1 MPEMQEPEV
10 PSIPEVD
17 EESEATTTASEAS
30 TSVLNEDSGN
40 ATETG
45 NASEIGNATVEP
57 LIITG
62 NQPLI
67 ITEDP
72 ASPEAEASTE
82 EVIVTPEITTS
93 NTVTSVSAPAADN
106 EEKTV
111 ELTATSEDV
120 NL

>member
-17 EESEATTTASEAS
+17 EESDATNTASEAS
-30 TSVLNEDSGN
+30 TSVQNED
-40 ATETG
+40 TG
-45 NASEIGNATVEP
+45 NAVEP
-57 LIITG
+57 LIVTG
-62 NQPLI
+62 NEPLI
-67 ITEDP
+67 VSEDP

-93 NTVTSVSAPAADN
+93 NTAASVSAPVTDN

-111 ELTATSEDV
+111 ELTASYEDV